1 MMTRQEAIKA
11 AGARLRCGCP
21 PPEKLPKSL
30 PLPAIKIDS
39 ALFQWR
45 GRPQFANTFHIAE
58 LTKTPKEGTPLAAVD
73 VWWGGDGYY
82 LIDGHHRVEAYKAAK
97 WQATKLVPVA
107 VYRGSLTQ
115 ALLKAG
121 HGNTPDKLGM
131 TKEEKTQAAWE
142 FVAATPVE
150 AARAEAIQRA
160 YSVSERM
167 VRYMRSVVRQLR
179 ERDPSEDLS
188 ALTWLNARATIEGR
202 ATREMVDFGVWQ
214 RDEAD
219 RLEALLRE
227 ALGKVRPAQREA
239 LADAFERVMPGGVA
253 FFADYWRMR
262 PEEAEEN
269 PDF

>member
-1 MMTRQEAIKA
+1 MTRQEATKA
-11 AGARLRCGCP
+11 AAARLRRGQP
-21 PPEKLPKSL
+21 SPEKVPKAL
-30 PLPAIKIDS
+30 PLAAIKIDS
-39 ALFQWR
+39 AVFQFR
-45 GRPQFANTFHIAE
+45 GPQQYASAAHIAE
-58 LTKTPKEGTPLAAVD
+58 LTKTPKDGKPLEAVD

-97 WQATKLVPVA
+97 WQGTKLVPVA

-121 HGNTPDKLGM
+121 HGNTPDKLAM
-131 TKEEKTQAAWE
+131 TKPEKTQAAWE

-150 AARAEAIQRA
+150 DARAEAIQRA
-160 YSVSERM
+160 FSVSERM

-188 ALTWLNARATIEGR
+188 ARSWLSARAAIEGG
-202 ATREMVDFGVWQ
+202 AAREMVDFGVWQ

-219 RLEALLRE
+219 RLEAVLRE
-227 ALGKVRPAQREA
+227 ALGKLRHAQRQP

-253 FFADYWRMR
+253 FLADYWGMV